1 VLEWP
6 DIFCERRVV
15 DILNRP
21 LPQKYPLE
29 MPARPPKRI
38 YRAGA
43 LESWFQRLTAPWETD
58 FTPAVLERGRT
69 WYRQGCVREM
79 ELTEADAI
87 IHGRV
92 GERESYVVLEWPEGR
107 LHVRASAGGED
118 EGRSLAVAG
127 LYEIEELVAEEASA
141 LPQDKRKA
149 GLGAPANGNGNGNG
163 HKPAAEVKAPT
174 APPTPAPKDPNMRQL
189 LLALSVNDAGLSL
202 EAFWVKNKE
211 PRQPAFGKLAEGL
224 ELTAPER
231 EKVIRLASLA
241 RRASFHFQSAR
252 GCYMMEEWDKAP
264 GFLRTELKNWHTYFT
279 VEVDPSVNALT
290 RGLRETE
297 LTGRAVAKG
306 RARLAFHW
314 DLRVGDEWLT
324 PEEAR
329 RLLRRGPG
337 TSFLAGRG
345 LVRLPADQAELLA
358 DWHRVLDKRLSGG
371 LPNYM
376 LLSVFARDAGHVQ
389 VSPELKAWKDA
400 LFKPDW
406 SIDGLPTFLRPYQGQ
421 GVKWLRH
428 LCESGCHGLL
438 ADEMGL
444 GKTLQVLSLL
454 EIRPSGDRPNLIV
467 CPASV
472 VPVWRHEV
480 ARFFPHWKVEVL
492 KAGHDFAENRG
503 PALWLASYTQLRR
516 HKAILEKV
524 EFGYAVLDEAQF
536 IKNPEAKATQ
546 ACLRLRA
553 RHRIALTGTPLENR
567 PLDLWTLYRYLMPGL
582 LGPRK
587 AFETESLRNAAAQ
600 RDQLRKQIAPFL
612 LRRTK
617 REVAKELPNKIEM
630 ELACPLTD
638 VQRDE
643 YARLAR
649 EGVGA
654 LGQDLAA
661 AARER
666 PLTLLTLLTRLR
678 QACCDPALLPWIN
691 TPVENSGKLSVLAER
706 LDEVI
711 AGGHKVVVFSQFVSL
726 LRRARTLIEA
736 RFPGLPIWELTG
748 QTLDREKPVEGFQT
762 ATGAGIMLVSLRA
775 GGTGITLHA
784 ADYVF
789 LLDPWWNPAVEDQ
802 AIDRVHR
809 LGQDRTVFV
818 YRMIAVG
825 TIEER
830 IQRLKVEK
838 RALFDRVVGDLADLA
853 DIQSFFRSLS
863 ELVDLKGEV
872 KQAAA
877 DVVENHEPEPASAGP
892 IEPHMDLEEPLPFSD
907 PIGDAIAEG
916 APVPAEDSPPSTSS
930 DHANPPLP
938 Q

>member
-1 VLEWP
+1 
-6 DIFCERRVV
+6 
-15 DILNRP
+15 
-21 LPQKYPLE
+21 

-43 LESWFQRLTAPWETD
+43 LESWFQRLTAPWEAS
-58 FTPAVLERGRT
+58 FSAAVLDRGRT

-87 IHGRV
+87 IHGKV
-92 GERESYVVLEWPEGR
+92 GERESYVVLEWPDGK
-107 LHVRASAGGED
+107 LHVRASAVGED
-118 EGRSLAVAG
+118 EGRALAVAG
-127 LYEIEELVAEEASA
+127 LYEIEELVAEEAA
-141 LPQDKRKA
+141 NLPADKRKA
-149 GLGAPANGNGNGNG
+149 AGANGNGNG
-163 HKPAAEVKAPT
+163 HKPSAETKAP
-174 APPTPAPKDPNMRQL
+174 APAAPAAAPTTTGRQL
-189 LLALSVNDAGLSL
+189 VLALSVNDSGMSL
-202 EAFWVKNKE
+202 DAAWAKDKE
-211 PRQPAFGKLAEGL
+211 PRQPAFGKAAEGL
-224 ELTAPER
+224 ELTASER
-231 EKVIRLASLA
+231 EKMIRLASLA
-241 RRASFHFQSAR
+241 RRSGFHFKSANS
-252 GCYMMEEWDKAP
+252 CYIMEEWDKAP
-264 GFLRTELKNWHTYFT
+264 VFLRAELKNWQSYFT
-279 VEVDPSVNALT
+279 VEVDPAVNALT

-345 LVRLPADQAELLA
+345 LVRLPSDQAELLA

-389 VSPELKAWKDA
+389 VSPELQAWKDA

-406 SIDGLPTFLRPYQGQ
+406 SIDGLPTFLRPYQAQ
-421 GVKWLRH
+421 GVKWMRH
-428 LCESGCHGLL
+428 LCDSGCHGLL

-454 EIRPSGDRPNLIV
+454 EIRPMGDRPNLIV

-492 KAGHDFAENRG
+492 KAGHDFAEHRG

-516 HKAILEKV
+516 HKAILDKV
-524 EFGYAVLDEAQF
+524 EFGYTVLDEAQF

-546 ACLRLRA
+546 ACLRLRS
-553 RHRIALTGTPLENR
+553 RHRLALTGTPLENR

-587 AFETESLRNAAAQ
+587 AFESDTLRDPAGQ
-600 RDQLRKQIAPFL
+600 RDRLRKQITPFL

-638 VQRDE
+638 PQREE
-643 YARLAR
+643 YSRLVR

-678 QACCDPALLPWIN
+678 QACCDPALLPWMN
-691 TPVENSGKLSVLAER
+691 TPTESSGKLSVLGER
-706 LDEVI
+706 LEEVI
-711 AGGHKVVVFSQFVSL
+711 AGGHKVVIFSQFVSL

-736 RFPGLPIWELTG
+736 KFPKLPLWELTG
-748 QTLDREKPVEGFQT
+748 QTLDREKPVESFQT
-762 ATGAGIMLVSLRA
+762 STGAGIMLVSLRA

-830 IQRLKVEK
+830 IQRLKAEK
-838 RALFDRVVGDLADLA
+838 RTLFEKVVGDLADLT
-853 DIQSFFRSLS
+853 DIQSFFRSLG
-863 ELVDLKGEV
+863 ELVDLRGEV
-872 KQAAA
+872 KQATA
-877 DVVENHEPEPASAGP
+877 DVVENHAPEAQEAGV
-892 IEPHMDLEEPLPFSD
+892 DLEEALPFED

-916 APVPAEDSPPSTSS
+916 APVAAAEDEVPAAS
-930 DHANPPLP
+930 
-938 Q
+938 

>member
-1 VLEWP
+1 
-6 DIFCERRVV
+6 
-15 DILNRP
+15 
-21 LPQKYPLE
+21 

-43 LESWFQRLTAPWETD
+43 LESWFQRLTVPWETG
-58 FTPAVLERGRT
+58 FTAAVLDRGRT

-87 IHGRV
+87 IHGKV
-92 GERESYVVLEWPEGR
+92 GERESYVVLEWPEGK
-107 LHVRASAGGED
+107 LHVRASAVGEE
-118 EGRSLAVAG
+118 EGRALAVAG
-127 LYEIEELVAEEASA
+127 LYEIEELVAEEAA
-141 LPQDKRKA
+141 HLPTDKRKA
-149 GLGAPANGNGNGNG
+149 TTPANGNGNGNGNG
-163 HKPAAEVKAPT
+163 HKPGTETKAP
-174 APPTPAPKDPNMRQL
+174 AAPTPAANGVPCRQL
-189 LLALSVNDAGLSL
+189 VLALSVNDAGVTL
-202 EAFWVKNKE
+202 EAFWAKDKE
-211 PRQPAFGKLAEGL
+211 LRVAAFGKTAEGL

-231 EKVIRLASLA
+231 EKMIRLASLA
-241 RRASFHFQSAR
+241 RRAGFHFKSVHS
-252 GCYMMEEWDKAP
+252 CYMMEEWDKAP
-264 GFLRTELKNWHTYFT
+264 GFLRSELKNWQSYFT
-279 VEVDPSVNALT
+279 VEVDPAVNALT
-290 RGLRETE
+290 RGLHETE

-306 RARLAFHW
+306 RSRLAFHW

-389 VSPELKAWKDA
+389 VSPELQAWKDA

-406 SIDGLPTFLRPYQGQ
+406 SIDGLPTFLRPYQAQ

-428 LCESGCHGLL
+428 LCDSGCHGLL

-454 EIRPSGDRPNLIV
+454 EIRPMGDKPNLIV

-492 KAGHDFAENRG
+492 KAGHDFAEHRG

-516 HKAILEKV
+516 HKAILDKV
-524 EFGYAVLDEAQF
+524 EFGYTVLDEAQF

-546 ACLRLRA
+546 ACLRLRG

-587 AFETESLRNAAAQ
+587 AFESESLRDPAGQ
-600 RDQLRKQIAPFL
+600 RDRLRKQITPFL

-638 VQRDE
+638 PQREE
-643 YARLAR
+643 YARLVR

-678 QACCDPALLPWIN
+678 QACCDPALLPWMN
-691 TPVENSGKLSVLAER
+691 TPLESSGKLSVLGER
-706 LDEVI
+706 LEEVI
-711 AGGHKVVVFSQFVSL
+711 AGGHKVVIFSQFVSL
-726 LRRARTLIEA
+726 LRRARSLIEA
-736 RFPGLPIWELTG
+736 KFPGLQLWELTG
-748 QTLDREKPVEGFQT
+748 QTLDREKPVESFQT
-762 ATGAGIMLVSLRA
+762 ASGAGIMLVSLRA

-830 IQRLKVEK
+830 IQRLKAEK
-838 RALFDRVVGDLADLA
+838 RTLFDRVVGDLADLT

-872 KQAAA
+872 KQVTA
-877 DVVENHEPEPASAGP
+877 DAVENQAPAESTDARV
-892 IEPHMDLEEPLPFSD
+892 DLEEPLPFED

-916 APVPAEDSPPSTSS
+916 APVLD
-930 DHANPPLP
+930 
-938 Q
+938 

>member
-1 VLEWP
+1 
-6 DIFCERRVV
+6 
-15 DILNRP
+15 
-21 LPQKYPLE
+21 

-43 LESWFQRLTAPWETD
+43 LEAWFQRLTVPWESD
-58 FTPAVLERGRT
+58 FTPEVLDRGRA

-87 IHGRV
+87 IHGRMD
-92 GERESYVVLEWPEGR
+92 ERESYVVLEWPQGK
-107 LHVRASAGGED
+107 LHVRASVAAED
-118 EGRSLAVAG
+118 EGRALAVAG
-127 LYEIEELVAEEASA
+127 LYEIEELVAEEASP
-141 LPQDKRKA
+141 LPPDKRPA
-149 GLGAPANGNGNGNG
+149 GREITAPANGNG
-163 HKPAAEVKAPT
+163 HPPDAPVPSAAAPAIVSVVPVEGV
-174 APPTPAPKDPNMRQL
+174 RQL
-189 LLALSVNDAGLSL
+189 MLALSVNDAGLACD
-202 EAFWVKNKE
+202 AFWVKKTGPQAATE
-211 PRQPAFGKLAEGL
+211 KQAAFGKAAEGL
-224 ELTAPER
+224 ELSGPER
-231 EKVIRLASLA
+231 EKMIRLASLA
-241 RRASFHFQSAR
+241 RRAGFHFQSAR
-252 GCYMMEEWDKAP
+252 ACYVMGEWDKAP
-264 GFLRTELKNWHTYFT
+264 GFLRSELKNWHNYFT
-279 VEVDPSVNALT
+279 VEVDPAVNALT

-306 RARLAFHW
+306 RARLAFQW

-329 RLLRRGPG
+329 RLVRRGPG
-337 TSFLAGRG
+337 TSFIAGRG
-345 LVRLPADQAELLA
+345 LVRLPQDQAEILA
-358 DWHRVLDKRLSGG
+358 DWHHVLDKRLSGG

-376 LLSVFARDAGHVQ
+376 LLSVFAREAGHVQ
-389 VSPELKAWKDA
+389 VSPELQAWKDA
-400 LFKPDW
+400 LYKPDW
-406 SIDGLPTFLRPYQGQ
+406 SIDGLPPFLRPYQAQ

-428 LCESGCHGLL
+428 LCECGCHGLL

-454 EIRPSGDRPNLIV
+454 NIRSLGDRPNLIV

-480 ARFFPHWKVEVL
+480 ARFFPHLQVEVL
-492 KAGHDFAENRG
+492 KAGHDFAEHRK

-516 HKAILEKV
+516 HKLILDKV

-567 PLDLWTLYRYLMPGL
+567 PLDLWTLFRYLMPGL

-600 RDQLRKQIAPFL
+600 RDHLRKQIAPFV

-617 REVAKELPNKIEM
+617 REVAKELPNKVEM
-630 ELACPLTD
+630 ELVCPLTD
-638 VQRDE
+638 VQREE
-643 YARLAR
+643 YTRLVR

-678 QACCDPALLPWIN
+678 QACCDPALLPWLN
-691 TPVENSGKLSVLAER
+691 TPVENSGKLNVLAER

-711 AGGHKVVVFSQFVSL
+711 AGGHKVVIFSQFVSL
-726 LRRARTLIEA
+726 LRRARALIEA
-736 RFPGLPIWELTG
+736 RFPGLPLWELTG
-748 QTLDREKPVEGFQT
+748 QTLDREKPVEGFQ
-762 ATGAGIMLVSLRA
+762 AASGAGIMLVSLRA

-789 LLDPWWNPAVEDQ
+789 LLDPWWNPAVEEQ

-830 IQRLKVEK
+830 IQRLKAEK
-838 RALFDRVVGDLADLA
+838 RALFDRVVGDLADLT

-863 ELVDLKGEV
+863 DLVDLQGEV
-872 KQAAA
+872 KQVTA
-877 DVVENHEPEPASAGP
+877 DAIENQEPAPAPENGDVRL
-892 IEPHMDLEEPLPFSD
+892 DLEEPLPFAD
-907 PIGDAIAEG
+907 H
-916 APVPAEDSPPSTSS
+916 PAEASGETTAPSFAEPSPPAVEPPA
-930 DHANPPLP
+930 AN
-938 Q
+938 

>member
-1 VLEWP
+1 
-6 DIFCERRVV
+6 
-15 DILNRP
+15 
-21 LPQKYPLE
+21 

-43 LESWFQRLTAPWETD
+43 LEAWFQRLTAAWETD
-58 FTPAVLERGRT
+58 FTPEVLDRGRT

-79 ELTEADAI
+79 ELTETDAI
-87 IHGRV
+87 IHGRMD
-92 GERESYVVLEWPEGR
+92 ERESYVVLEWPDGK
-107 LHVRASAGGED
+107 LHVRASTSGED
-118 EGRSLAVAG
+118 EGRALAVAG
-127 LYEIEELVAEEASA
+127 LYEIEELVAEEASP
-141 LPQDKRKA
+141 LPPDKRQPGRDVA
-149 GLGAPANGNGNGNG
+149 QPNGNGHANGNG
-163 HKPAAEVKAPT
+163 HKPGANGGKST
-174 APPTPAPKDPNMRQL
+174 ALSSSGVTPPPPPPAPAASDAGVRSL
-189 LLALSVNDAGLSL
+189 TLALSVNDLGLYC
-202 EAFWVKNKE
+202 EAYWVKKAE
-211 PRQPAFGKLAEGL
+211 KRGAAAEKQAAFGKAAEGL
-224 ELTAPER
+224 DLTGPER
-231 EKVIRLASLA
+231 EKMIRLASLA
-241 RRASFHFQSAR
+241 RRAGFHFQSAR
-252 GCYMMEEWDKAP
+252 ACYVMEEWDKAP
-264 GFLRTELKNWHTYFT
+264 GFLRNELKNWHNYFT
-279 VEVDPSVNALT
+279 VDVDPAVNALT
-290 RGLRETE
+290 RGLRDTE
-297 LTGRAVAKG
+297 LTGRAIAKG
-306 RARLAFHW
+306 RGRLAFHW

-337 TSFLAGRG
+337 TSFIAGRG
-345 LVRLPADQAELLA
+345 LVRLPTDQAEILA
-358 DWHRVLDKRLSGG
+358 DWHHVLDKRLSGG

-376 LLSVFARDAGHVQ
+376 LLSVFAREAGHVQ
-389 VSPELKAWKDA
+389 VSPELQAWKDA

-406 SIDGLPTFLRPYQGQ
+406 SIDGLPPFLRPYQAQ

-454 EIRPSGDRPNLIV
+454 DIRGSGDKPNLIV

-480 ARFFPHWKVEVL
+480 ARFFPHMKVEVL
-492 KAGHDFAENRG
+492 KAGHDFAEHKG

-516 HKAILEKV
+516 HKPILEKV

-546 ACLRLRA
+546 ACLRLRS

-567 PLDLWTLYRYLMPGL
+567 PLDLWTLYRFLMPGL

-587 AFETESLRNAAAQ
+587 AFETESLRNPAAQ
-600 RDQLRKQIAPFL
+600 RDQLRKQIAPFI

-617 REVAKELPNKIEM
+617 REVAKELPNKVEM
-630 ELACPLTD
+630 ELVCPLTD
-638 VQRDE
+638 MQREE

-678 QACCDPALLPWIN
+678 QACCDPALLPWMD
-691 TPVENSGKLSVLAER
+691 TPVENSGKLNVLAER
-706 LDEVI
+706 LEEVI
-711 AGGHKVVVFSQFVSL
+711 AGGHKVVIFSQFVSL
-726 LRRARTLIEA
+726 LRRARSLIESK
-736 RFPGLPIWELTG
+736 FPGLPIWELTG
-748 QTLDREKPVEGFQT
+748 QTLDREKPVDGFQT
-762 ATGAGIMLVSLRA
+762 STGAGIMLVSLRA
-775 GGTGITLHA
+775 GGTGITLLA

-818 YRMIAVG
+818 YRMIATG

-830 IQRLKVEK
+830 IQRLKAEK
-838 RALFDRVVGDLADLA
+838 RTLFDRVVGDLADLT

-863 ELVDLKGEV
+863 DLVDLQGEV
-872 KQAAA
+872 KAAAA
-877 DVVENHEPEPASAGP
+877 DAAENNAPAEAAAENGDVRL
-892 IEPHMDLEEPLPFSD
+892 DLEEPLPFED
-907 PIGDAIAEG
+907 PVGDAIAEG
-916 APVPAEDSPPSTSS
+916 APVMAEAEPRSPSDSSASS
-930 DHANPPLP
+930 
-938 Q
+938 

>member
-1 VLEWP
+1 
-6 DIFCERRVV
+6 
-15 DILNRP
+15 
-21 LPQKYPLE
+21 

-43 LESWFQRLTAPWETD
+43 LEAWFQRLTAAWETD
-58 FTPAVLERGRT
+58 FTPEVLERGRA

-79 ELTEADAI
+79 ELTETDAI
-87 IHGRV
+87 IHGRME
-92 GERESYVVLEWPEGR
+92 ERESYVVLEWPEGK
-107 LHVRASAGGED
+107 LHVRASVAGED
-118 EGRSLAVAG
+118 EGRALAVAG
-127 LYEIEELVAEEASA
+127 LYEIEELVAEEASP
-141 LPQDKRKA
+141 LPQDKRA
-149 GLGAPANGNGNGNG
+149 AANGNG
-163 HKPAAEVKAPT
+163 HKNGANGAKGAAAT
-174 APPTPAPKDPNMRQL
+174 AAAPPLVVPTPPANGEGARL
-189 LLALSVNDAGLSL
+189 LTLVLSVNDSGLYC
-202 EAFWVKNKE
+202 EAFWVKKVGKQAAE
-211 PRQPAFGKLAEGL
+211 KQAAFGKAAEGL
-224 ELTAPER
+224 DLTGPER
-231 EKVIRLASLA
+231 EKMIRLASLA
-241 RRASFHFQSAR
+241 RRSGFHFNSAR
-252 GCYMMEEWDKAP
+252 ACYVMEEWDKAP
-264 GFLRTELKNWHTYFT
+264 GFLRSELKNWHNYFT
-279 VEVDPSVNALT
+279 VDVDPAVNALT

-329 RLLRRGPG
+329 RLVRRGPG
-337 TSFLAGRG
+337 TSFIAGRG
-345 LVRLPADQAELLA
+345 LVRLPADQAEILA
-358 DWHRVLDKRLSGG
+358 DWHHVLDKRLSGG

-376 LLSVFARDAGHVQ
+376 LLSVFAREAGHVQ
-389 VSPELKAWKDA
+389 VSPELQAWKDA

-406 SIDGLPTFLRPYQGQ
+406 SIDGLPAFLRPYQAQ

-454 EIRPSGDRPNLIV
+454 DIRGMGERPNLIV

-480 ARFFPHWKVEVL
+480 ARFFPHLTVEVL
-492 KAGHDFAENRG
+492 KAGHDFAEHRQ
-503 PALWLASYTQLRR
+503 PTLWLASYTQLRR
-516 HKAILEKV
+516 HKQILDKV

-567 PLDLWTLYRYLMPGL
+567 PLDLWTLFRYLMPGL

-587 AFETESLRNAAAQ
+587 AFETESQRNAVAQ
-600 RDQLRKQIAPFL
+600 RDHLRKQIAPFV

-617 REVAKELPNKIEM
+617 REVAKELPNKVEM

-638 VQRDE
+638 VQREE
-643 YARLAR
+643 YARLVR

-678 QACCDPALLPWIN
+678 QACCDPSLLPWLD
-691 TPVENSGKLSVLAER
+691 TPVENSGKLNVLAER

-711 AGGHKVVVFSQFVSL
+711 AGGHKVVIFSQFVSL
-726 LRRARTLIEA
+726 LRRARGLIEA

-762 ATGAGIMLVSLRA
+762 ASGAGIMLVSLRA

-830 IQRLKVEK
+830 IQRLKAEK
-838 RALFDRVVGDLADLA
+838 RALFERVVGDLADLT

-863 ELVDLKGEV
+863 DLVDLQGEV
-872 KQAAA
+872 KAATADIIENQAPAPA
-877 DVVENHEPEPASAGP
+877 PENGDVRL
-892 IEPHMDLEEPLPFSD
+892 DLEEPLPFAD
-907 PIGDAIAEG
+907 PVADAIAEG
-916 APVPAEDSPPSTSS
+916 APAPAEDSLATKETS
-930 DHANPPLP
+930 DANPT
-938 Q
+938 QS

>member
-1 VLEWP
+1 
-6 DIFCERRVV
+6 
-15 DILNRP
+15 
-21 LPQKYPLE
+21 

-43 LESWFQRLTAPWETD
+43 LESWFQRLTAPWETL
-58 FTPAVLERGRT
+58 FTAEVLDRGRA

-79 ELTEADAI
+79 ELTEGDAI

-92 GERESYVVLEWPEGR
+92 GERESYVVLEWPEGK
-107 LHVRASAGGED
+107 LHVRASAVGED

-127 LYEIEELVAEEASA
+127 LYEIEELVAEEASP
-141 LPQDKRKA
+141 LPQDKRNAAK
-149 GLGAPANGNGNGNG
+149 NGNGQPNGNG
-163 HKPAAEVKAPT
+163 KSNGNGPAPATEAKAPPALAPAANGAPC
-174 APPTPAPKDPNMRQL
+174 RQL
-189 LLALSVNDAGLSL
+189 ILVLSVNDAGVAL
-202 EAFWVKNKE
+202 EAFWAKDKDA
-211 PRQPAFGKLAEGL
+211 RQPAFGKGAEGL
-224 ELTAPER
+224 ELSAAER

-241 RRASFHFQSAR
+241 RRASFHFNSIR

-264 GFLRTELKNWHTYFT
+264 PFLRSELKNWHNYFT
-279 VEVDPSVNALT
+279 VETDPAINALT

-306 RARLAFHW
+306 RGRLAFHW
-314 DLRVGDEWLT
+314 DLRIGDEWLT

-345 LVRLPADQAELLA
+345 LVRLPPDQAELLA

-376 LLSVFARDAGHVQ
+376 LLSVFARDTGRVQ
-389 VSPELKAWKDA
+389 VSPELQAWKDT

-406 SIDGLPTFLRPYQGQ
+406 SVDGLPPFLRPYQAH

-428 LCESGCHGLL
+428 LCECGCHGLL

-454 EIRPSGDRPNLIV
+454 EIHPMGDKPNLIV

-480 ARFFPHWKVEVL
+480 TRFFPHWKVEVL
-492 KAGHDFAENRG
+492 KAGHDFAEHRG

-516 HKAILEKV
+516 HKAILDKV

-587 AFETESLRNAAAQ
+587 LFETESLRDAAGQ
-600 RDQLRKQIAPFL
+600 RDRLRRQIAPFL

-638 VQRDE
+638 SQREE

-678 QACCDPALLPWIN
+678 QACCDPALLPWMNSPI
-691 TPVENSGKLSVLAER
+691 ENSGKLSVLAER
-706 LDEVI
+706 LEEVI
-711 AGGHKVVVFSQFVSL
+711 AGGHKVVIFSQFVSL
-726 LRRARTLIEA
+726 LRRTRALIEA
-736 RFPGLPIWELTG
+736 KFPGLALWELTG
-748 QTLDREKPVEGFQT
+748 QTLDREKPVDSFQT
-762 ATGAGIMLVSLRA
+762 AAGAGIMLVSLRA

-830 IQRLKVEK
+830 IQRLKAEK
-838 RALFDRVVGDLADLA
+838 RALFDRVVGDLADLT
-853 DIQSFFRSLS
+853 DIQGFFNSLG

-872 KQAAA
+872 KQATTDTAENQETAPAESA
-877 DVVENHEPEPASAGP
+877 DARV
-892 IEPHMDLEEPLPFSD
+892 DLEESLPFED
-907 PIGDAIAEG
+907 PINDAIAEG
-916 APVPAEDSPPSTSS
+916 APVVAEDSTPP
-930 DHANPPLP
+930 A
-938 Q
+938 

>member
-1 VLEWP
+1 
-6 DIFCERRVV
+6 
-15 DILNRP
+15 
-21 LPQKYPLE
+21 

-43 LESWFQRLTAPWETD
+43 LESWFQRLTAPWETV
-58 FTPAVLERGRT
+58 FTAEVLDRGRT

-87 IHGRV
+87 VHGRI
-92 GERESYVVLEWPEGR
+92 GDRESYVVLEWPNGK
-107 LHVRASAGGED
+107 LHVRASAAGED
-118 EGRSLAVAG
+118 EGHALAVAG

-141 LPQDKRKA
+141 LPQDKRRVA
-149 GLGAPANGNGNGNG
+149 ADAANANGNGKANGNG
-163 HKPAAEVKAPT
+163 HKPDANGNGKAAAPV
-174 APPTPAPKDPNMRQL
+174 PPVPVPVAISADARL
-189 LLALSVNDAGLSL
+189 LTLSLTVNDHGLSC
-202 EAFWVKNKE
+202 EAFWAKKAE
-211 PRQPAFGKLAEGL
+211 RQPAFGKAAEGL
-224 ELTAPER
+224 ELAGCDR
-231 EKVIRLASLA
+231 EKLIRLASLA
-241 RRASFHFQSAR
+241 RRAGFHFKSDRA
-252 GCYMMEEWDKAP
+252 CYVLEEWDKAP
-264 GFLRTELKNWHTYFT
+264 PFLRTELKNWQNYFT
-279 VEVDPSVNALT
+279 CEIDASVNALT

-297 LTGRAVAKG
+297 LTARAIAKG
-306 RARLAFHW
+306 RGRLAFHW

-329 RLLRRGPG
+329 RLLRRGSG

-345 LVRLPADQAELLA
+345 LVRLPPDQAEVLA
-358 DWHRVLDKRLSGG
+358 DWARVLDKRLSGG

-376 LLSVFARDAGHVQ
+376 LLSVFAREAGHVQ
-389 VSPELKAWKDA
+389 VSPELQEWKDK
-400 LFKPDW
+400 LFRPDW
-406 SIDGLPTFLRPYQGQ
+406 SIEGLPTFLRSYQAQ

-428 LCESGCHGLL
+428 LCECGCHGLL

-454 EIRPSGDRPNLIV
+454 DTHPMGDRPNLIV

-480 ARFFPHWKVEVL
+480 ARFFPQLKVEVL
-492 KAGHDFAENRG
+492 KAGHDFAEHKG
-503 PALWLASYTQLRR
+503 PGLWLASYTQLRR
-516 HKAILEKV
+516 HKAILDKV

-536 IKNPEAKATQ
+536 IKNPEAKATH

-567 PLDLWTLYRYLMPGL
+567 PLDLWTLYRFLMPGL

-587 AFETESLRNAAAQ
+587 AFETESLRDAGGQ
-600 RDQLRKQIAPFL
+600 RDRLRKQIAPFL

-617 REVAKELPNKIEM
+617 REVAKELPNKVEM
-630 ELACPLTD
+630 ELVCPLTD
-638 VQRDE
+638 MQREE
-643 YARLAR
+643 YSRLAR

-678 QACCDPALLPWIN
+678 QACCDPALLPWID
-691 TPVENSGKLSVLAER
+691 TPVENSGKLGVLAER
-706 LDEVI
+706 LEEVI
-711 AGGHKVVVFSQFVSL
+711 GGGHKVVIFSQFVSL
-726 LRRARTLIEA
+726 LRRARSMIEA
-736 RFPGLPIWELTG
+736 KFPGLPLWELTG
-748 QTLDREKPVEGFQT
+748 QTLDREKPVESFQT
-762 ATGAGIMLVSLRA
+762 STGAGIMLVSLRA

-830 IQRLKVEK
+830 IQRLKAEK
-838 RALFDRVVGDLADLA
+838 RALFDRVVGDLADLT
-853 DIQSFFRSLS
+853 DIQSFFRSLG
-863 ELVDLKGEV
+863 ELVDLQGEV
-872 KQAAA
+872 KQVTADAIENQAPAAPAESA
-877 DVVENHEPEPASAGP
+877 DAPLDLDEP
-892 IEPHMDLEEPLPFSD
+892 FTD
-907 PIGDAIAEG
+907 PVADSIAEG
-916 APVPAEDSPPSTSS
+916 APAPAEDDSAASST
-930 DHANPPLP
+930 P
-938 Q
+938 

>member
-1 VLEWP
+1 
-6 DIFCERRVV
+6 
-15 DILNRP
+15 
-21 LPQKYPLE
+21 
-29 MPARPPKRI
+29 
-38 YRAGA
+38 
-43 LESWFQRLTAPWETD
+43 
-58 FTPAVLERGRT
+58 
-69 WYRQGCVREM
+69 
-79 ELTEADAI
+79 
-87 IHGRV
+87 
-92 GERESYVVLEWPEGR
+92 
-107 LHVRASAGGED
+107 
-118 EGRSLAVAG
+118 LAC
-127 LYEIEELVAEEASA
+127 
-141 LPQDKRKA
+141 D
-149 GLGAPANGNGNGNG
+149 
-163 HKPAAEVKAPT
+163 
-174 APPTPAPKDPNMRQL
+174 
-189 LLALSVNDAGLSL
+189 
-202 EAFWVKNKE
+202 AFWVKKSGKQSAAE
-211 PRQPAFGKLAEGL
+211 KQAAFGKLAEGL
-224 ELTAPER
+224 DLSGPER
-231 EKVIRLASLA
+231 EKMIRLASLA
-241 RRASFHFQSAR
+241 RRSGFHFNSAR
-252 GCYMMEEWDKAP
+252 ACYVMEEWDKAP
-264 GFLRTELKNWHTYFT
+264 GFLRNELKNWHNYFT
-279 VEVDPSVNALT
+279 VEVDPAVNALT

-329 RLLRRGPG
+329 RLVRRGPG
-337 TSFLAGRG
+337 TSFIAGRG
-345 LVRLPADQAELLA
+345 LVRLPPDQAETLA
-358 DWHRVLDKRLSGG
+358 DWHHVLDKRLSGG

-376 LLSVFARDAGHVQ
+376 LLSVFAREAGHVQ
-389 VSPELKAWKDA
+389 VSPELQAWKDA
-400 LFKPDW
+400 LYKPDW
-406 SIDGLPTFLRPYQGQ
+406 SIDGLPPFLRPYQAQ

-428 LCESGCHGLL
+428 LCECGCHGLL

-454 EIRPSGDRPNLIV
+454 DIRGMGERPNLIV

-480 ARFFPHWKVEVL
+480 ARFFPHLAVEVL
-492 KAGHDFAENRG
+492 KAGHDFAEHRG

-516 HKAILEKV
+516 HKNILEKV

-567 PLDLWTLYRYLMPGL
+567 PLDLWTLFRYLMPGL

-587 AFETESLRNAAAQ
+587 AFETESQRNPAAQ
-600 RDQLRKQIAPFL
+600 RDHLRKQIAPFV

-617 REVAKELPNKIEM
+617 REVAKELPNKVEM

-638 VQRDE
+638 VQREE
-643 YARLAR
+643 YSRLAR

-678 QACCDPALLPWIN
+678 QACCDPALLPWLD
-691 TPVENSGKLSVLAER
+691 TPVENSGKLNVLAER

-711 AGGHKVVVFSQFVSL
+711 AGGHKVVIFSQFVSL
-726 LRRARTLIEA
+726 LRRARSLIEA
-736 RFPGLPIWELTG
+736 RFPGLALWELTG
-748 QTLDREKPVEGFQT
+748 QTLDREKPVESFQT
-762 ATGAGIMLVSLRA
+762 ASGAGIMLVSLRA

-830 IQRLKVEK
+830 IQRLKAEK
-838 RALFDRVVGDLADLA
+838 RALFDRVVGDLADLT

-863 ELVDLKGEV
+863 DLVDLQGEV
-872 KQAAA
+872 KQVTA
-877 DVVENHEPEPASAGP
+877 DVIENQEPAASAEHGDVRL
-892 IEPHMDLEEPLPFSD
+892 DLEEPLPFAD

-916 APVPAEDSPPSTSS
+916 APAPVEDSPEAGAT
-930 DHANPPLP
+930 PPR
-938 Q
+938 

>member
-1 VLEWP
+1 
-6 DIFCERRVV
+6 
-15 DILNRP
+15 
-21 LPQKYPLE
+21 

-43 LESWFQRLTAPWETD
+43 LEAWFQRLTAAWETD
-58 FTPAVLERGRT
+58 FTPAVLERGRA

-79 ELTEADAI
+79 ELTETDAI
-87 IHGRV
+87 IHGRME
-92 GERESYVVLEWPEGR
+92 ERESYVVLEWPEGK
-107 LHVRASAGGED
+107 LHVRASVAGED
-118 EGRSLAVAG
+118 EGRALAVAG

-141 LPQDKRKA
+141 LPQDKRA
-149 GLGAPANGNGNGNG
+149 AANGNG
-163 HKPAAEVKAPT
+163 HKSNRNGVKAAVATPVEPPVA
-174 APPTPAPKDPNMRQL
+174 APVPPANVDGARL
-189 LLALSVNDAGLSL
+189 LTLALLVNDSGLYC
-202 EAFWVKNKE
+202 EAFWVKKVGKQAAE
-211 PRQPAFGKLAEGL
+211 KQAAFGKAAEGL
-224 ELTAPER
+224 DLTGPER
-231 EKVIRLASLA
+231 EKMIRLASLA
-241 RRASFHFQSAR
+241 RRSGFHFSSAR
-252 GCYMMEEWDKAP
+252 ACYVMEEWDKAP
-264 GFLRTELKNWHTYFT
+264 GFLRSELKNWHNYFT
-279 VEVDPSVNALT
+279 VDVDPAVNALT

-306 RARLAFHW
+306 RSRLAFHW

-329 RLLRRGPG
+329 RLVRRGPG
-337 TSFLAGRG
+337 TSFIAGRG
-345 LVRLPADQAELLA
+345 LVRLPADQAEILA
-358 DWHRVLDKRLSGG
+358 DWHHVLDKRLSGG

-376 LLSVFARDAGHVQ
+376 LLSVFAREAGHVQ
-389 VSPELKAWKDA
+389 VSPELQAWKDA

-406 SIDGLPTFLRPYQGQ
+406 SIDGLPPFLRPYQAQ

-454 EIRPSGDRPNLIV
+454 DIRGMGERPNLIV

-480 ARFFPHWKVEVL
+480 ARFFPHLTVEVL
-492 KAGHDFAENRG
+492 KAGHDFAEHRQ
-503 PALWLASYTQLRR
+503 PTLWLASYTQLRR
-516 HKAILEKV
+516 HKQILDKV

-567 PLDLWTLYRYLMPGL
+567 PLDLWTLFRYLMPGL

-587 AFETESLRNAAAQ
+587 AFETESQRNPAAQ
-600 RDQLRKQIAPFL
+600 RDHLRKQIAPFV

-617 REVAKELPNKIEM
+617 REVAKELPNKVEM

-638 VQRDE
+638 VQREE

-678 QACCDPALLPWIN
+678 QACCDPALLPWLD
-691 TPVENSGKLSVLAER
+691 TPVENSGKLNVLAER

-711 AGGHKVVVFSQFVSL
+711 AGGHKVVIFSQFVSL
-726 LRRARTLIEA
+726 LRRARGLIET

-762 ATGAGIMLVSLRA
+762 ASGAGIMLVSLRA

-830 IQRLKVEK
+830 IQRLKAEK
-838 RALFDRVVGDLADLA
+838 RALFERVVGDLADLT

-863 ELVDLKGEV
+863 DLVDLQGEV
-872 KQAAA
+872 KAATADIFENQAPAPA
-877 DVVENHEPEPASAGP
+877 PENGDVRL
-892 IEPHMDLEEPLPFSD
+892 DLDEPLPFAD
-907 PIGDAIAEG
+907 PINDAIAEG
-916 APVPAEDSPPSTSS
+916 APAPAEDSLATNETS
-930 DHANPPLP
+930 DANPT
-938 Q
+938 QS